1 MMNYDMTKPL
11 KTLAM
16 EQDVFDVI
24 TDALVAEC
32 ETVDELIEKLD
43 EMLPEYIDGKII
55 NEVATECFNEYYMA
69 KV

>member
-1 MMNYDMTKPL
+1 MNYDMTKPL

-32 ETVDELIEKLD
+32 EHVTELVEKLD

-55 NEVATECFNEYYMA
+55 NEVATECFNEYWAA

>member
-1 MMNYDMTKPL
+1 MNYDMTKPL

-16 EQDVFDVI
+16 EQDVFDAI
-24 TDALVAEC
+24 TDALVAQC
-32 ETVDELIEKLD
+32 EHVSELIAKLD

-55 NEVATECFNEYYMA
+55 DEVENEQWNEYWTA

>member
-1 MMNYDMTKPL
+1 MNYDMTKPI

-16 EQDVFDVI
+16 EQDDLDAI
-24 TDALVAEC
+24 TDAMVSEC
-32 ETVDELIEKLD
+32 EHVTELVEKLD

-55 NEVATECFNEYYMA
+55 NDVATECFNEYWAA